1 MPYTRHLRFNACT
14 SNVGPYRL
22 RQHNNWHQFF
32 LPFFKSSTVSIVSMF
47 LVHFS
52 SFFFFLKGTLPESF
66 PVLVSRIA
74 YFQVRP
80 MVHSIFNFLMSLG
93 KKITEMLSRSLFRGL
108 DTLNV
113 KNASVPVPA
122 FTSNKHARRREK

>member
-1 MPYTRHLRFNACT
+1 
-14 SNVGPYRL
+14 
-22 RQHNNWHQFF
+22 
-32 LPFFKSSTVSIVSMF
+32 MF
-47 LVHFS
+47 LVLFS
-52 SFFFFLKGTLPESF
+52 SFFFFFFFVKGTLPKSL

-80 MVHSIFNFLMSLG
+80 MVHSIFNFLTSLE
-93 KKITEMLSRSLFRGL
+93 KEITEMLNRSLSRGL
-108 DTLNV
+108 DTLEV

>member
-1 MPYTRHLRFNACT
+1 
-14 SNVGPYRL
+14 
-22 RQHNNWHQFF
+22 
-32 LPFFKSSTVSIVSMF
+32 MF
-47 LVHFS
+47 LALFS

-74 YFQVRP
+74 YVQVRP

-108 DTLNV
+108 DTLEV

-122 FTSNKHARRREK
+122 FTSNKHVRRREK

>member
-1 MPYTRHLRFNACT
+1 
-14 SNVGPYRL
+14 
-22 RQHNNWHQFF
+22 
-32 LPFFKSSTVSIVSMF
+32 MF
-47 LVHFS
+47 LVLFS
-52 SFFFFLKGTLPESF
+52 SFFFFFLKGTLPESL

-80 MVHSIFNFLMSLG
+80 MFHSIFNFLMSLG

-108 DTLNV
+108 DTLEV